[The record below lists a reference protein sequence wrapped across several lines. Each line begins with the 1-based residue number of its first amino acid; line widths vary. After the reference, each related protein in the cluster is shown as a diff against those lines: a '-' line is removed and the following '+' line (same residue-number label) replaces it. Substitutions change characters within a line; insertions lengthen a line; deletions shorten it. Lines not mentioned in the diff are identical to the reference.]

1 MKVAGFLLL
10 LAGWVL
16 VLAATALLGA
26 AGPRGAFL
34 AAGMGVELLGFVL
47 VARSH
52 LTLKK
57 ENEN

>member
-1 MKVAGFLLL
+1 
-10 LAGWVL
+10 VL